1 MEMFIYLF
9 RLETASKFSLIIEV
23 VVAIEAYMPK
33 PEYPSL
39 ILRTFFLTLLK
50 GRANRV

>member
-1 MEMFIYLF
+1 MEAFIYLF
-9 RLETASKFSLIIEV
+9 RLETASNFSLILEV

-39 ILRTFFLTLLK
+39 ILGTFLLTLLK
-50 GRANRV
+50 S